1 MRLRTA
7 IVAALVG
14 VVAVLAP
21 LAWLRGWTA
30 PVIGILAG
38 SLAPAGRTAA
48 DEPEAVLREQ
58 VVRLGAENAVLRGR
72 LADYAAIEGEGRATP
87 ERVVVARGRIIGRTR
102 RASRRYI
109 ELDVGRVD
117 GVVKGM
123 AVVMGWTL
131 VGQVSG
137 TDDGRCLVQEVTDG
151 ESRVAAAVI
160 DAGDAA
166 KAPVR
171 LCEGVLAGRGRRDV
185 LGLEFVE
192 TAPELD
198 LRPGLGVVTAG
209 ADGRF
214 PAGLVLGAI
223 RSASHAGG
231 EAWQVE
237 IAPPR
242 DPELAESLLVL
253 RFER

>member
-7 IVAALVG
+7 VVAAVVG
-14 VVAVLAP
+14 VLAVLGP

-30 PVIGILAG
+30 PVVGTLAG
-38 SLAPAGRTAA
+38 AVSPAGVTSA
-48 DEPEAVLREQ
+48 DEPGAVLREQ

-72 LADYAAIEGEGRATP
+72 LAEYASIEGEGKATP
-87 ERVVVARGRIIGRTR
+87 ERVVVARGRVIGRTR
-102 RASRRYI
+102 RASRRFI

-117 GVVKGM
+117 GVAKGM
-123 AVVMGWTL
+123 AVVLGWTL
-131 VGQVSG
+131 VGQVAG
-137 TDDGRCLVQEVTDG
+137 TDDGRCLVQEITDG
-151 ESRVAAAVI
+151 ESRVAAAVV

-166 KAPVR
+166 KPPVR
-171 LCEGVLAGRGRRDV
+171 LCEGVLAGRGRRDL

-192 TAPELD
+192 TSPELA
-198 LRPGLGVVTAG
+198 LAPGLGVVTAG

-214 PAGLVLGAI
+214 PAGLVLGEI

-237 IAPPR
+237 VVPLR
-242 DPELAESLLVL
+242 DPELAESLLIL

>member
-7 IVAALVG
+7 VVAAVVG
-14 VVAVLAP
+14 GLAVLGP
-21 LAWLRGWTA
+21 LAWLRGWAA
-30 PVIGILAG
+30 PVVGTLAG
-38 SLAPAGRTAA
+38 AVSPAGRASA

-72 LADYAAIEGEGRATP
+72 LAEYGAIEGEGKATP
-87 ERVVVARGRIIGRTR
+87 ERVVVARGRVIGRTR
-102 RASRRYI
+102 RASRRFI

-123 AVVMGWTL
+123 AVAMGWTL

-137 TDDGRCLVQEVTDG
+137 TDDGRCLVQEITDG
-151 ESRVAAAVI
+151 ESRVAAAVV
-160 DAGDAA
+160 DPGDAA
-166 KAPVR
+166 RAPVR
-171 LCEGVLAGRGRRDV
+171 LCEGVLAGRGRRDL
-185 LGLEFVE
+185 LGLEFIE
-192 TAPELD
+192 TSPELA
-198 LRPGLGVVTAG
+198 LTPGLGVITAG
-209 ADGRF
+209 SDGRF

-237 IAPPR
+237 VAPSR

-253 RFER
+253 RFDR